1 MRKFFSIDH
10 NGLLIKE
17 LDYFWRKKCLASVLL
32 VEAEGKIYGIF
43 FDREMPMIEQGV
55 KSSSCLIFVI
65 DKYPNVYQHTDE
77 KEIFYSFDFKE
88 GIKIGNP
95 G

>member
-1 MRKFFSIDH
+1 MRKFFSIDN

-32 VEAEGKIYGIF
+32 IEAEGKIFGVF
-43 FDREMPMIEQGV
+43 FDRELFMIEQGV
-55 KSSSCLIFVI
+55 KSSSSLIFVM
-65 DKYPNVYQHTDE
+65 DKYPNVFQHTEE
-77 KEIFYSFDFKE
+77 KEIIYSFNFKE
-88 GIKIGNP
+88 GMKIGSP